1 MAETVEAADALI
13 DTEGVAKL
21 AVVSPRTIQN
31 WVAQKKIPVIRISS
45 RCVRYNKQA
54 VTAALAKFTVKEAVQ

>member
-1 MAETVEAADALI
+1 MLETLEVDALI
-13 DTEGVAKL
+13 DTEGVARL
-21 AVVSPRTIQN
+21 AVVSPRTVQN

-54 VTAALAKFTVKEAVQ
+54 VAAALAKFTVKEAS